1 MRKGRITFWGIY
13 TILLVMITLISHN
26 KEIIKVFFEE
36 KEKPEEI
43 LQVYCIESERE
54 SFKKRME
61 KIQSA
66 KVNFVEDKNQ
76 AQIVITDEIGAEEE
90 TKYQVIAYTP
100 LVIGIS
106 TDSKIKKEYQKLGYL
121 SKEDDTI
128 FYFDKLIEDV
138 LEGEFT
144 QNIYCPKEDC
154 IKGKIFYDFL
164 LTTVNHGKYPKKEEL
179 EVCEEKV
186 NAFLNSSSVY
196 QINVEKWLTEKK
208 TLDGQICISY
218 ETDLLP
224 FISTMNY
231 NVDMQYPETTLLY
244 KLYYNQT
251 SDQFDFLH
259 EHNTLGNSYCQD
271 LYRIRNYRCEGKIH
285 YSRHQSNFSYTEIP
299 LK

>member
-1 MRKGRITFWGIY
+1 MRKGRIIFWGIY
-13 TILLVMITLISHN
+13 AILLVMITLICNN
-26 KEIIKVFFEE
+26 KEVIKAFFEE

-43 LQVYCIESERE
+43 LQVYCIESEKE
-54 SFKKRME
+54 SFKERME

-66 KVNFVEDKNQ
+66 TVNFVEDKDQ
-76 AQIVITDEIGAEEE
+76 AQIVITDVISSEEE

-154 IKGKIFYDFL
+154 IKGEIFYDFL
-164 LTTVNHGKYPKKEEL
+164 LITVNHGKYPQKEEL

-186 NAFLNSSSVY
+186 NAFLSSSSVY
-196 QINVEKWLTEKK
+196 QVNVEKWLREKK

-224 FISTMNY
+224 FISTINY
-231 NVDMQYPETTLLY
+231 NVQMQYPETTLLY
-244 KLYYNQT
+244 KLYYSQINN
-251 SDQFDFLH
+251 QFDFLH
-259 EHNTLGNSYCQD
+259 EHNTLGNSYYQD
-271 LYRIRNYRCEGKIH
+271 LYRVRNYRCDGKS
-285 YSRHQSNFSYTEIP
+285 YLKYQRNFSYTEIP